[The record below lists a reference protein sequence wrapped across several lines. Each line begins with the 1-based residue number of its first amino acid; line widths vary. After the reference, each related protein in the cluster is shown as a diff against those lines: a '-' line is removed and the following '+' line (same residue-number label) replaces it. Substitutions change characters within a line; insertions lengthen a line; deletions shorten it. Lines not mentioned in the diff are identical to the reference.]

1 MGNFNKPLKFKS
13 PEELQE
19 KIDKYF
25 TDCDKKKEPYTITG
39 LCLALDITRQTLINY
54 EDCFDNNWLK
64 RLNNDEK
71 AIYVD
76 TVKKAKLKC
85 ENYVEKQLLDPYS
98 KKNPAGDI
106 FALKNY
112 GWTDKT
118 EVVTSTKDINI
129 TLDNEDK
136 S

>member
-1 MGNFNKPLKFKS
+1 MSCNFNKPLKFKS
-13 PEELQE
+13 PEELQK

-25 TDCDKKKEPYTITG
+25 KDCDKENEPYTITG
-39 LCLALDITRQTLINY
+39 LCLALDITRHTLMHY
-54 EDCFDNNWLK
+54 EECFDRDWLK
-64 RLNNDEK
+64 RLDDTEK
-71 AIYVD
+71 AAYMH
-76 TVKKAKLKC
+76 TVKRAKLKC

-118 EVVTSTKDINI
+118 EVVTTTKDINV
-129 TLDNEDK
+129 TLDDE
-136 S
+136 